1 MAQAAAAERFA
12 ATLVIAFQS
21 CEEAGMGLSEV
32 QKIAFIEVMLLQ
44 FDGFAERLHRLE
56 GIGQLLRR
64 LGDP

>member
-1 MAQAAAAERFA
+1 
-12 ATLVIAFQS
+12 
-21 CEEAGMGLSEV
+21 MGLSEV